1 VPTAARFTV
10 LSALSTAKGDEELI
24 RIATT
29 ERDPRLRLRA
39 RQQLRLL
46 GTPKAVKFLED
57 NP

>member
-1 VPTAARFTV
+1 MAARFTV
-10 LSALSTAKGDEELI
+10 LSALSTAKGDDELI
-24 RIATT
+24 RIATS

-57 NP
+57 HP